1 MKTENREKTWDTSSS
16 SRLSSSTED
25 LVEQPIIFSDGAD
38 IHQKQTSVAVIG
50 CGWMGLPTACLFAE
64 KGINVFGIDI
74 QQKIVDM
81 MENGI
86 CPYNEPGLSELL
98 ERNVKN
104 GHLHFS
110 TDYGPAVA
118 LSKFVIIIVPTGI
131 DQNKKSDYSSLEKAC
146 QKVGELLSRNKI
158 VIIESTLAPS
168 QVNKSKDILEKFSH
182 LKAGED
188 FSMIYS
194 PIRASAGTVL
204 RDLVNYPKVI
214 GGIDQRSL
222 DFAEDLFSIIVEG
235 QIIRASSMMTA
246 AAAKLFE
253 NVYRDVN
260 IALANQLAQYC
271 EESLIDFNEVRRIS
285 NTIPSHCQLRGV
297 GAGVG
302 GHCIPVNPYFLI
314 NDAVDMHIDLSM
326 VKTARTTNDSMPS
339 YVASEVEEAL
349 QLQNRSL
356 SGSKIIILGA
366 AFKSNVP
373 ELRYSPSIQIQNNL
387 SARGANVLTYD
398 PLCSQDSLSTF
409 GYRLVDNLESAL
421 NGADCL
427 VIAVGHDVFRTID
440 YQRLVGLM
448 RTPFVFD
455 CCGVIQPSDAKKW
468 NVFFKALGNGALK

>member
-1 MKTENREKTWDTSSS
+1 MKRKKQ
-16 SRLSSSTED
+16 D
-25 LVEQPIIFSDGAD
+25 LFERRFKPCDMED
-38 IHQKQTSVAVIG
+38 IHQKPTSIAVIG

-98 ERNVKN
+98 KRNVKN

-110 TDYGPAVA
+110 TDYKPAVA
-118 LSKFVIIIVPTGI
+118 SSNFVIIIVPTGI
-131 DQNKKSDYSSLEKAC
+131 DQNKISDYTSLEKAC

-168 QVNKSKDILEKFSH
+168 QVTKSKDILEKFSH

-188 FSMIYS
+188 FSLIYS

-214 GGIDQRSL
+214 GGVDQRSL
-222 DFAEDLFSIIVEG
+222 VFAEDLFSIIVEG
-235 QIIRASSMMTA
+235 QIIRASNMMTA

-260 IALANQLAQYC
+260 IALANQLALYC
-271 EESLIDFNEVRRIS
+271 EESRIDFNEVRSIS

-314 NDAVDMHIDLSM
+314 NDAVDMNVDLSI
-326 VKTARTTNDSMPS
+326 VKTARKTNDSMPN
-339 YVASEVEEAL
+339 YVVSEVKEGLKL
-349 QLQNRSL
+349 QHRSL

-373 ELRYSPSIQIQNNL
+373 ELRYSPSVQIQKNL
-387 SARGANVLTYD
+387 STCGADVLTYD
-398 PLCSQDSLSTF
+398 PLCSKHSLLSF
-409 GYRLVDNLESAL
+409 GYRPVDNLESAL
-421 NGADCL
+421 SGADCL
-427 VIAVGHDVFRTID
+427 VVAVGHDVFRKID

-448 RTPFVFD
+448 RTRFVFD
-455 CCGVIQPSDAKKW
+455 CCGLIQPSDAKEW
-468 NVFFKALGNGALK
+468 NVFFKALGNGALR

>member
-1 MKTENREKTWDTSSS
+1 VQWRKRNVKIKNQEEIEDKNNFSNDAHQEPTSI
-16 SRLSSSTED
+16 
-25 LVEQPIIFSDGAD
+25 V
-38 IHQKQTSVAVIG
+38 VIG

-64 KGINVFGIDI
+64 KGINVYGIDI

-81 MENGI
+81 MKNGE

-104 GHLHFS
+104 GRLHFS

-118 LSKFVIIIVPTGI
+118 SSKYIIIIVPTGI
-131 DQNKKSDYSSLEKAC
+131 DQKKISDYSNLEKAC

-168 QVNKSKDILEKFSH
+168 QVTKFKDMLEKFSN

-188 FSMIYS
+188 FCLIYS

-222 DFAEDLFSIIVEG
+222 ELAEDLFSIIVKG
-235 QIIRASSMMTA
+235 QIIRASNMMTA

-271 EESLIDFNEVRRIS
+271 EESGIDFNEVRCIS

-314 NDAVDMHIDLSM
+314 NDAVDKDVDLSI
-326 VKTARTTNDSMPS
+326 VKTARKTNDSMPS
-339 YVASEVEEAL
+339 YVASEVKEGLEL
-349 QLQNRSL
+349 QHRSL

-373 ELRYSPSIQIQNNL
+373 ELRYSPSIEIQKSL
-387 SARGANVLTYD
+387 SALGADVLTYD
-398 PLCSQDSLSTF
+398 PLCSQDSLSSF
-409 GYRLVDNLESAL
+409 GYTPVDNLDSAVS
-421 NGADCL
+421 GADCL
-427 VIAVGHDVFRTID
+427 VIAVGHDVFRKID
-440 YQRLVGLM
+440 YQRVVGLM
-448 RTPFVFD
+448 RTPFIFD
-455 CCGVIQPSDAKKW
+455 CCGMIQPSNAKEW
-468 NVFFKALGNGALK
+468 NVYFKALGNGAIR